1 MCVCVPVFFKKVFC
15 KQFYLLNQ
23 PGGTEKLRFWPG
35 LWMVMLATMSSDSK
49 CLWWGM
55 EIFLPSTSLLLQL
68 SYLDSKQDISAVN
81 LIILLLKNSEIGMS
95 EHYFTDQYYTLG
107 EQIKDWFYSWTWRS
121 SWQTCFLS
129 RIVTEIVNDA
139 NPCAQYIYTQLHL
152 GWEGVYW

>member
-1 MCVCVPVFFKKVFC
+1 MLQLFRIFERGALLIIQIEISNLLHEYKICRFPFHGKIPCLKNRFFLKGFTVPCFVCVCVPVFFKKVFC

-49 CLWWGM
+49 CLCWGM

-95 EHYFTDQYYTLG
+95 EHYFTDQ
-107 EQIKDWFYSWTWRS
+107 
-121 SWQTCFLS
+121 
-129 RIVTEIVNDA
+129 
-139 NPCAQYIYTQLHL
+139 
-152 GWEGVYW
+152 

>member
-1 MCVCVPVFFKKVFC
+1 MLQLFRIFERGALLIIQIEISNLLHEYKICRFPFHGKIPCPKNRYFWKDLLCHVLCVFVCLSFLKKVFC
-15 KQFYLLNQ
+15 KQLYLLNQ

-49 CLWWGM
+49 CLCWGM

-95 EHYFTDQYYTLG
+95 EHYFTDQ
-107 EQIKDWFYSWTWRS
+107 
-121 SWQTCFLS
+121 
-129 RIVTEIVNDA
+129 
-139 NPCAQYIYTQLHL
+139 
-152 GWEGVYW
+152 